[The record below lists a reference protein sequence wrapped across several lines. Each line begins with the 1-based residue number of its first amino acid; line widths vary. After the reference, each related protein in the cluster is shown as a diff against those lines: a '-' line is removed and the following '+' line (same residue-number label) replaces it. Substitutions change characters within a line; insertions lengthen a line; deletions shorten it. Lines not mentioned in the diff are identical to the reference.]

1 MGIVLKYFPLFKKN
15 KISLPTHVDTM
26 QHRNKDGYKASAGS
40 IHERVKYVITIVE
53 RVSPKAGSK
62 KTRVWYWNDTRADCD
77 NKSRARA
84 SCLCQFSLDV
94 GCLTAER
101 HYPLNHIMDFA
112 SCCAALEESSSVQT
126 WITGLTRKQ
135 LPLESRNVP
144 RIRYAN
150 ITDEYKNK
158 HKKKT
163 KKTTNKQ
170 KKTTSK
176 IS

>member
-1 MGIVLKYFPLFKKN
+1 
-15 KISLPTHVDTM
+15 
-26 QHRNKDGYKASAGS
+26 
-40 IHERVKYVITIVE
+40 
-53 RVSPKAGSK
+53 
-62 KTRVWYWNDTRADCD
+62 
-77 NKSRARA
+77 
-84 SCLCQFSLDV
+84 
-94 GCLTAER
+94 
-101 HYPLNHIMDFA
+101 MDFA

-163 KKTTNKQ
+163 KK
-170 KKTTSK
+170 KKNDQQNILVATISLDKTVSLKHDEK
-176 IS
+176 INQVILV

>member
-1 MGIVLKYFPLFKKN
+1 
-15 KISLPTHVDTM
+15 
-26 QHRNKDGYKASAGS
+26 
-40 IHERVKYVITIVE
+40 
-53 RVSPKAGSK
+53 
-62 KTRVWYWNDTRADCD
+62 
-77 NKSRARA
+77 
-84 SCLCQFSLDV
+84 
-94 GCLTAER
+94 
-101 HYPLNHIMDFA
+101 MDFA

-163 KKTTNKQ
+163 KNNNKKKKNDQQNILVATISLDKTVSLKHDE
-170 KKTTSK
+170 K
-176 IS
+176 INQVILV

>member
-1 MGIVLKYFPLFKKN
+1 
-15 KISLPTHVDTM
+15 
-26 QHRNKDGYKASAGS
+26 
-40 IHERVKYVITIVE
+40 
-53 RVSPKAGSK
+53 
-62 KTRVWYWNDTRADCD
+62 
-77 NKSRARA
+77 
-84 SCLCQFSLDV
+84 
-94 GCLTAER
+94 
-101 HYPLNHIMDFA
+101 MDFA

-163 KKTTNKQ
+163 KKKNDQQNILVATISLD
-170 KKTTSK
+170 KTVSLKHDEK
-176 IS
+176 INQVILV